1 MKLSSKSLLAAITLP
16 VLMTACASNGDAVQI
31 TAQDLQHHNWQL
43 TQIDGKDVVKSEH
56 EQAPRLRSVNRMMAS
71 GMLTVITSLVRLNSK
86 ITNSALRK
94 WA

>member
-56 EQAPRLRSVNRMMAS
+56 EQAPRLEIGEQMMAS
-71 GMLTVITSLVRLNSK
+71 GNVAVITSLVRLNSK